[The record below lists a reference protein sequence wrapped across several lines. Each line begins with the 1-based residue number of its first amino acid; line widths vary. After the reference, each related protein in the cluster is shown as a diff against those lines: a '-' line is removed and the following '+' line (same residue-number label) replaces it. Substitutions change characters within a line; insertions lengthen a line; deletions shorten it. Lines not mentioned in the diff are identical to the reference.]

1 MRTTTTLPLLSLL
14 AALGAAQAGIGDLP
28 QCALSCFT
36 TAIASSSC
44 GLSDNYCQCTSG
56 AQQIRSDT
64 IACLCESTCTATEL
78 MSMSLPESS
87 ERVEMEVLCV
97 G

>member
-1 MRTTTTLPLLSLL
+1 MRTTTTVPLVCPL
-14 AALGAAQAGIGDLP
+14 AALGAAQTGISDLP

-56 AQQIRSDT
+56 AQQIRADT
-64 IACLCESTCTATEL
+64 ISCLCESACTATEL
-78 MSMSLPESS
+78 MSMSTT
-87 ERVEMEVLCV
+87 EVWK
-97 G
+97 GRD